1 MTCCVLVTSF
11 RFGIPYSR
19 RPTTMLQRCC
29 LQPMFSGCVVS
40 FVGESTPTLLGDE
53 LGPFAIQSV
62 STVSVASGQKIKK
75 WPLPNY
81 CRALLSIFDSSF
93 VGICLTST
101 FHPHLHL
108 SPSPSPLPSHPPF
121 TLTFNLTSTLH
132 PHLHPS
138 PSPSPSPPP
147 SPSPFAFTLHPSPF
161 TFALHTSPSLF
172 TLH

>member
-1 MTCCVLVTSF
+1 
-11 RFGIPYSR
+11 
-19 RPTTMLQRCC
+19 MLQRCC

-101 FHPHLHL
+101 
-108 SPSPSPLPSHPPF
+108 
-121 TLTFNLTSTLH
+121 LTSTLH

-138 PSPSPSPPP
+138 LRCIHSYNVVVFILAA
-147 SPSPFAFTLHPSPF
+147 FAGGRGP
-161 TFALHTSPSLF
+161 A
-172 TLH
+172 